1 VASDTISMRWGDR
14 ELFIEHDQGH
24 RRLVCLWGNDGF
36 ELGRIANMCGS
47 RPHAEGPGAL
57 AHFQSSLP
65 GQGVASLWIMF
76 CACAGQRQMA
86 LAAVIET
93 MEANVRRNSLTSSKP
108 GAGHLPAFAAR
119 STSPYLS
126 EYDVR
131 YSQRVRLGYSD
142 AMRAD
147 KALQG
152 QA

>member
-1 VASDTISMRWGDR
+1 MGDR

-24 RRLVCLWGNDGF
+24 SRLVCLWGNDGF

-93 MEANVRRNSLTSSKP
+93 MEANGRRNSLTSSKP
-108 GAGHLPAFAAR
+108 GAGHLPALQREAPHR
-119 STSPYLS
+119 ICWNTMSVQPTCSPC
-126 EYDVR
+126 
-131 YSQRVRLGYSD
+131 YSD

-147 KALQG
+147 KALQ
-152 QA
+152 AANIPTTLLSLSL